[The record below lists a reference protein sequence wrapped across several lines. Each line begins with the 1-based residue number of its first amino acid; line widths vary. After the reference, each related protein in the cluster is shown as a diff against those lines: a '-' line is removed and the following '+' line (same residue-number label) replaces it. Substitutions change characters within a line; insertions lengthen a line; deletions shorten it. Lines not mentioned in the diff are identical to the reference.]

1 MISLRRSVRPVA
13 GYVTWLAIAAL
24 SWWALKT
31 APLGRMW
38 AEVRGIHPAAILALA
53 VLNLL
58 ILWLFGVRWWLVL
71 RAGERRIS
79 SLKLAVYRLA
89 AFGIS
94 YFTPGT
100 QFGGEPLQIY
110 LLNRRDG
117 VPTAEAIASVGV
129 DKLVE
134 LMVNFAFLV
143 IGVAAMVKLGFFAG
157 AVGNGALAGAA
168 LLAAM
173 PMVYGAALC
182 FGVAPAGW
190 ASGLLGRLVRHDAM
204 ARLALHV
211 GDAEGQVT
219 ALCRRKPWGMA
230 AVLAF
235 AGGLWLLLVG
245 EYRLM
250 TWALGLRMSLAQV
263 VAALATARLAFL
275 FPLPG
280 GLGALEA
287 GQVLAMKVLG
297 FDPAMGLSISL
308 LIRARDVTFGLAGL
322 WLGKSL
328 AGDQRTSE

>member
-1 MISLRRSVRPVA
+1 
-13 GYVTWLAIAAL
+13 
-24 SWWALKT
+24 
-31 APLGRMW
+31 
-38 AEVRGIHPAAILALA
+38 
-53 VLNLL
+53 
-58 ILWLFGVRWWLVL
+58 VL

-79 SLKLAVYRLA
+79 SLKLAVYRLET
-89 AFGIS
+89 FGIC
-94 YFTPGT
+94 YFTPRT

-182 FGVAPAGW
+182 LGVAPAGW

-211 GDAEGQVT
+211 EDAEGQVT
-219 ALCRRKPWGMA
+219 ALCRRKPWAMA
-230 AVLAF
+230 VVLAF

-250 TWALGLRMSLAQV
+250 TWALGVRMSLAQV
-263 VAALATARLAFL
+263 VAALAAARLAFL

-287 GQVLAMKVLG
+287 GQVLAMKALG

-322 WLGKSL
+322 WLGKFL
-328 AGDQRTSE
+328 AGNQRISE